1 MAYMFFIIA
10 LRDVEQRS
18 LGGVFFC
25 FANRC
30 SSRVCLFAFASKC
43 MMPAAAY
50 AGLLAYV
57 GGLNACANVGGCG
70 ER

>member
-1 MAYMFFIIA
+1 
-10 LRDVEQRS
+10 
-18 LGGVFFC
+18 
-25 FANRC
+25 
-30 SSRVCLFAFASKC
+30 
-43 MMPAAAY
+43 MMPAFAY